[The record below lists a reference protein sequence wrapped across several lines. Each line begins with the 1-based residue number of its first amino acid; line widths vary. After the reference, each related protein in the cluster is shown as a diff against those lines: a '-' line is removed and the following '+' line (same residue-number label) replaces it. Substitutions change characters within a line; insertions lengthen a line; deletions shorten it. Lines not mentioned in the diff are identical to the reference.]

1 VWLCELFARW
11 KIPYNRAVA
20 DDILREGPMRESEG
34 GYHNSEGKVPSS
46 SSSPLEVDSNE
57 LLLDP
62 FTFSYRFA
70 PEDPGPSLESES
82 PLPPKDLLKFR
93 RDMRALLD
101 LERTL
106 QLLRSSDPES
116 WSTADRMSILCSLM
130 DKIGDSHALKVQRL
144 AVYQAKANRGGNKID
159 DIPDEPTYP
168 LHLEP
173 VKVLNCTITSSCS
186 FPLLFSLSDLVI
198 MSYHCYPSS
207 SHTN

>member
-1 VWLCELFARW
+1 MKDCS
-11 KIPYNRAVA
+11 
-20 DDILREGPMRESEG
+20 LRQETEEGHSTT
-34 GYHNSEGKVPSS
+34 EGKVPTSS
-46 SSSPLEVDSNE
+46 PSPLEVDSNE

-70 PEDPGPSLESES
+70 APEDLVPSLESES

-106 QLLRSSDPES
+106 QLLRSSDPEI

-144 AVYQAKANRGGNKID
+144 AVYQAKANRGVNKID
-159 DIPDEPTYP
+159 DIPDEPTHP
-168 LHLEP
+168 LYLEP
-173 VKVLNCTITSSCS
+173 VKVLHRLLHFLIA
-186 FPLLFSLSDLVI
+186 LFSFSIRLLDDIIFTHLDLFSTI
-198 MSYHCYPSS
+198 S
-207 SHTN
+207 